1 MTKRPLRRRS
11 PARKLWL
18 DARMT
23 CAERVQIPCH
33 CGFRSSFRG
42 LRELARR
49 QVHRFGAA
57 AVLLASIRG
66 APRRR
71 GQTMDSFR
79 IDELA
84 RRLLERV
91 PPALRSMQRD
101 LESNFRAVL
110 REGLGK
116 LDLVTRDEFDAQ
128 TRVLERTRA
137 RLEELEARLASLEG
151 AGSAAAPAA
160 GAAPPSD
167 SRRS

>member
-1 MTKRPLRRRS
+1 
-11 PARKLWL
+11 
-18 DARMT
+18 
-23 CAERVQIPCH
+23 
-33 CGFRSSFRG
+33 
-42 LRELARR
+42 
-49 QVHRFGAA
+49 
-57 AVLLASIRG
+57 
-66 APRRR
+66 
-71 GQTMDSFR
+71 MDSFR

-137 RLEELEARLASLEG
+137 RLEELEARLTSLEG
-151 AGSAAAPAA
+151 AGSSAAAPAA
-160 GAAPPSD
+160 APGAAPPSD